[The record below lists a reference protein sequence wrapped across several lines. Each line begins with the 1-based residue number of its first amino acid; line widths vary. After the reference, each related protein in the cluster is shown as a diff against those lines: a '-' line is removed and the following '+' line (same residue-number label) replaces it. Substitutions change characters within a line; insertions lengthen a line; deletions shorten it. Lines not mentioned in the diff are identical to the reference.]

1 MLSSGCHYDDAIDN
15 VLILYLVLEDIQ
27 VDLDGNE
34 DVKTSGEEDTD
45 SLCHKASQACCL
57 FI

>member
-1 MLSSGCHYDDAIDN
+1 MHHDDAIDN
-15 VLILYLVLEDIQ
+15 EVWVFYLVLEDIQ

-34 DVKTSGEEDTD
+34 DVKTSGEEDAD
-45 SLCHKASQACCL
+45 SLCHKTSQACSQ